1 MGGYG
6 QFCPVAKAAEVVCER
21 WTPLIL
27 RELLVGSTHFNEIH
41 RGVPACSPT
50 LLSKRLKELER
61 AGVIDRDVVGRSVIY
76 RLTDAG
82 RELYPVILGL
92 GEWGQRWSRTDYRG
106 DDLDP
111 GLLLWD
117 VRRGLTPG
125 GLGDATVTIE
135 LVFPAMPPSRRHFWL
150 VDDTREVDLCVSDP
164 GRDVDVV
171 VEADLRAL
179 TEIWLGDTSFRDALA
194 ARRVELSGPSRLT
207 GRFPDWFGSH
217 PRFAH
222 IRAGRPDGSAA

>member
-1 MGGYG
+1 MDGYG
-6 QFCPVAKAAEVVCER
+6 QFCPVAKAAEVICQR

-41 RGVPACSPT
+41 RGVPACSPA
-50 LLSKRLKELER
+50 LLSKRLKELQR
-61 AGVIDRDVVGRSVIY
+61 AGVLDRVSHGGTVDY
-76 RLTDAG
+76 QLTDAG
-82 RELYPVILGL
+82 RELLPVIVGL
-92 GEWGQRWSRTDYRG
+92 GEWGQRWARTDYCP

-117 VRRGLTPG
+117 VRRNLVPG
-125 GLGDATVTIE
+125 GMGEGVVTIE
-135 LVFPAMPPSRRHFWL
+135 LVFPALPPSRRYFWL
-150 VDDTREVDLCVSDP
+150 VDDAREVDLCVADP

-179 TEIWLGDTSFRDALA
+179 TEVWMGDTRFTDAVA
-194 ARRVELSGPSRLT
+194 HDRVQLHGPSQLT
-207 GRFPDWFGSH
+207 RRFSDWFGEH

-222 IRAGRPDGSAA
+222 IRPGPA